1 MENNE
6 KNKGGASSGKKSG
19 TPSEKKKGKTASSK
33 SGTSGA
39 SVKGASGKESGKSSA
54 VKKGGTSASK
64 SPKTAASPEFRFRKS
79 SSKALRRA
87 FRRHGFSGALNP
99 DCAGCVCVCGGEIL
113 YFRVLLHRPAA
124 FRREPDGSRFRGIF
138 VRHPVPLFRKF
149 SVWLFLQ

>member
-64 SPKTAASPEFRFRKS
+64 SPKTAASRNSGSGNQAPKPP
-79 SSKALRRA
+79 RA

>member
-1 MENNE
+1 MKKTRAELLPARKAE
-6 KNKGGASSGKKSG
+6 LPPKRKGKDRFLQVRDFRSFGKGGFRKRIRKILCREKRGNLRFKKSENG
-19 TPSEKKKGKTASSK
+19 CL
-33 SGTSGA
+33 
-39 SVKGASGKESGKSSA
+39 
-54 VKKGGTSASK
+54 
-64 SPKTAASPEFRFRKS
+64 PEFRFRKS